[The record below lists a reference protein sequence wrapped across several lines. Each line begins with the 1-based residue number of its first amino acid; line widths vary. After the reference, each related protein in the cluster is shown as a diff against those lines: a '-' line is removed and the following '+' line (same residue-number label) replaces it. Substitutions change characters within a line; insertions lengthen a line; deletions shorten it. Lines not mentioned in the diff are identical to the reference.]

1 MSKPTCPHCGSQKT
15 QALSSSPS
23 TTHTA
28 SYAPQQVLH
37 TIVSYALMGAATAQ
51 KFRANRQPW
60 VLLAG
65 VAVGGVMG
73 CVVSYLNQQNS
84 SNNQHSLHYHCQECQ
99 QQFTTASSNDSFSTL
114 WS

>member
-15 QALSSSPS
+15 QTLSLPTTTVLPS
-23 TTHTA
+23 GNNT
-28 SYAPQQVLH
+28 PQILH

-73 CVVSYLNQQNS
+73 CVVSYLNQQNN

-99 QQFTTASSNDSFSTL
+99 QQFTTASSNASFSTL